1 MQSITVDI
9 QTKFEPFNLLQ
20 LPVALFSKIDKRLI
34 FSNKS
39 FDELYTFKRS
49 FNKKDA
55 YKELEKRLND
65 ELNCIYQGDAE
76 YHTFNIEIDNARK
89 KNIYEYNAYKNNEY
103 IVVHVQDITK
113 LKKAQYLLNSSS
125 TMLEKYSNEMFML
138 AHTDQLTKTANRRA
152 LFTKFDELK
161 NANTKLKCTIS
172 IIDIDHFKKFN
183 DTYGLEF
190 GDYVLE
196 SFCNHIKKMIT
207 PISFFSRIGGEE
219 FCLIQ
224 DKSGIGESTENIQQI
239 LKSIKKMQLET
250 PTERTANISFS
261 AGVSE
266 YGPDGTTLDVLL
278 NNADK
283 ALYYAKQNG
292 RSCVIPYSTELFEKR
307 DDLLFVHNTA
317 RKIR

>member
-1 MQSITVDI
+1 MQPIARDN
-9 QTKFEPFNLLQ
+9 QTKFEPLNLLQ
-20 LPVALFSKIDKRLI
+20 LPVALFSEIDKQLI

-39 FDELYTFKRS
+39 FDALFTFKDS
-49 FNKKDA
+49 LNKKYG
-55 YKELEKRLND
+55 YKELKDKLID
-65 ELNCIYQGDAE
+65 ELNCIYQGKTE
-76 YHTFNIEIDNARK
+76 SHLFNIEINNARK
-89 KNIYEYNAYKNNEY
+89 KNIYEFAAYKNSEF

-113 LKKAQYLLNSSS
+113 LKKTQYLMNSSS
-125 TMLEKYSNEMFML
+125 VMLEKYSNEMFML

-161 NANTKLKCTIS
+161 NANTNLRCTIS
-172 IIDIDHFKKFN
+172 IIDIDHFKNFN
-183 DTYGLEF
+183 DTYGHEF
-190 GDYVLE
+190 GDFVLE
-196 SFCNHIKKMIT
+196 NFCNHIKKMIS
-207 PISFFSRIGGEE
+207 PISFFARIGGEE

-224 DKSGIGESTENIQQI
+224 DKSDIGESTENIQQI
-239 LKSIKKMQLET
+239 LESIKKVQLET
-250 PTERTANISFS
+250 PTDKTAYISFS

-266 YGPDGTTLDVLL
+266 YGLDGTTLDVLL

-307 DDLLFVHNTA
+307 GDVLFVKDAA

>member
-9 QTKFEPFNLLQ
+9 QTKFELFNLLQ

-39 FDELYTFKRS
+39 FDELYTFKS
-49 FNKKDA
+49 SINKKDA
-55 YKELEKRLND
+55 YKELEKRLID

-76 YHTFNIEIDNARK
+76 FHTFNIEVDHARK
-89 KNIYEYNAYKNNEY
+89 KNIYEYNAYKNSEY

-113 LKKAQYLLNSSS
+113 LKKTQYLLNSSS
-125 TMLEKYSNEMFML
+125 AMLEKYSNEMFML

-161 NANTKLKCTIS
+161 NANTNLKCTIS

-183 DTYGLEF
+183 DTYGHEF

-224 DKSGIGESTENIQQI
+224 DKSDIGESTVNIQQI
-239 LKSIKKMQLET
+239 LESIKKMQLET

-266 YGPDGTTLDVLL
+266 YGLDGTTLDVLL

-307 DDLLFVHNTA
+307 DDLLFVQNTA